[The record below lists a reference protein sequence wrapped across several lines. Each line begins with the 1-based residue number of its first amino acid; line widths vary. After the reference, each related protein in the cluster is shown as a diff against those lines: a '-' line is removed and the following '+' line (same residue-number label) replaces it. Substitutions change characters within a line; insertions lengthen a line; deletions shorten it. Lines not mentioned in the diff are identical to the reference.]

1 MNSPAAS
8 LASRPVPGRGL
19 EMTVKAIALAG
30 VILFGAIA
38 LVVVLSPR
46 ILERAAHGYVSHRLQ
61 AEIESLAGGSVAI
74 SELTDDPALVQ
85 RYADQLNAGGAALRA
100 AVEQWLQR
108 LVECACKFD
117 CAARAKARILLDT
130 VVAAAPAD
138 VRATILNVRAI
149 AQGRFDIVF
158 AKLRHEILL
167 ISVINA
173 AIFAALLLIAW
184 IGKSWRALIPP
195 AALLTASTLITAGM
209 YVFGTNWWWTVL
221 TDGYWGM
228 GYLALDAIVALFL
241 LDNLFLDGKITTGL
255 MDGIRDMFSLLS
267 PNC

>member
-8 LASRPVPGRGL
+8 LASRPVPGRGV
-19 EMTVKAIALAG
+19 EMIVKAIALAG

-38 LVVVLSPR
+38 IVVAFSPR
-46 ILERAAHGYVSHRLQ
+46 ILEQAAHGYVSQRLQ
-61 AEIESLAGGSVAI
+61 AEIESLAGGSLEI

-85 RYADQLNAGGAALRA
+85 RYADQLTAGGAALRA

-117 CAARAKARILLDT
+117 CAARAKARILLDA

-138 VRATILNVRAI
+138 ARAAILNIQAI
-149 AQGRFDIVF
+149 AQGRFDIVL

-167 ISVINA
+167 ISAINT

-195 AALLTASTLITAGM
+195 TALLSASTLITAGM

-241 LDNLFLDGKITTGL
+241 FDAFFLDGKITTGL
-255 MDGIRDMFSLLS
+255 MDSISAILS
-267 PNC
+267 MLTPNC